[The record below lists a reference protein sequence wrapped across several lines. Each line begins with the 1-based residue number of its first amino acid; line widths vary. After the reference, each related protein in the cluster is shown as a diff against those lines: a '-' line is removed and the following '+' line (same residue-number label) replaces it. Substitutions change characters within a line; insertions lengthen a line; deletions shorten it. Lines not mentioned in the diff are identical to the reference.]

1 MVQTL
6 KTAVVKDN
14 CHPEWNEEL
23 TLAIKDVNTPI
34 HLVST
39 QTPTPTFFKL
49 QKNLFQNRK

>member
-23 TLAIKDVNTPI
+23 TLYIKDVNTPI

-39 QTPTPTFFKL
+39 QTNSNFF
-49 QKNLFQNRK
+49 